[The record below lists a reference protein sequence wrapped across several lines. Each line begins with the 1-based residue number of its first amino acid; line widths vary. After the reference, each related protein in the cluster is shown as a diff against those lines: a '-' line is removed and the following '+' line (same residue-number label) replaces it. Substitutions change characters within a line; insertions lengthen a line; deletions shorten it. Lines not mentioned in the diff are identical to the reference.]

1 MVSIVQEQGHHLTS
15 VTRVIW
21 LGPQHSAPQS
31 KGPDWNG
38 LLCSVSAILHRQ
50 KVGPSVDSPGR
61 AAPRMGSPKMGSPR
75 MGPLGWAPSGWA
87 PLGWAS
93 PGWASPRWAPQV
105 GSPRMAPQDGP
116 PG

>member
-21 LGPQHSAPQS
+21 LGPQPPAPQS

-50 KVGPSVDSPGR
+50 KVGPPVWTPQDGLP
-61 AAPRMGSPKMGSPR
+61 P
-75 MGPLGWAPSGWA
+75 GWAP
-87 PLGWAS
+87 
-93 PGWASPRWAPQV
+93 PRWAP
-105 GSPRMAPQDGP
+105 
-116 PG
+116 PGWTP